1 MCITDVELYENTA
14 CVPIKTPGTSPVMGI
29 TSGKS
34 DLKLEQFFESAKNTT
49 SLITSRAGVQMTR
62 KYPEL
67 SNILNNKSVDQLE
80 NLLIELL
87 AASSVRKEMC
97 LPILLLMEQS
107 SVRISK
113 LIMYIAENR
122 PTEHLIIQR
131 ALQLDGENHRP

>member
-1 MCITDVELYENTA
+1 
-14 CVPIKTPGTSPVMGI
+14 
-29 TSGKS
+29 
-34 DLKLEQFFESAKNTT
+34 
-49 SLITSRAGVQMTR
+49 MTR

-67 SNILNNKSVDQLE
+67 SNILKNKSVNQLE

>member
-1 MCITDVELYENTA
+1 
-14 CVPIKTPGTSPVMGI
+14 
-29 TSGKS
+29 
-34 DLKLEQFFESAKNTT
+34 
-49 SLITSRAGVQMTR
+49 MTR

-67 SNILNNKSVDQLE
+67 SNILKNKSVNQLE

-107 SVRISK
+107 SMRISK

-131 ALQLDGENHRP
+131 ALQLDGEKHRS